1 MKLILKLFPSITFIS
16 LLTQIS
22 VNAVVTDQPWL
33 SFDQSTRI
41 PRPTVYEML
50 KDPDLSKVYHA
61 ASYILTY
68 RIDKGLNPYI
78 SICGATFTLNMNSGR
93 LHSAAVSTY
102 EQQVNDLDLAYLA
115 LYLMA
120 ENISNP
126 FAYNAA
132 LRFWYSDRENEENK
146 DKEFA
151 RLIFKAMAQDI
162 EHKNAFDAAMILWNS
177 SVATDKEVGCVALHA
192 IAKNTHHKNAFDAAK
207 ELLRSSIPEDNKAG
221 RLALHHIIKTMD
233 HTKAY
238 DSILLLL
245 QSDLEKSRTF
255 LSIFFC
261 NSEHLKIYDF
271 ACKLW
276 SERSGTFREFVRIT
290 FQNVVCDIYHPKA
303 YDAAK
308 ILYSSD
314 VARDKENGRVAL
326 YGMAND
332 LDHQKVYHAAITL
345 YNSTCN
351 EDKSVGLA
359 DLRCI
364 ASNPNH
370 PKECDAAIVLY
381 DSPSDKDKEIWL
393 SVIRSVARKQEHP
406 NAYGAALKLREIVEE
421 TDRKFSYAAALIR
434 TWWSS
439 DSDEGD
445 ASIARSTLFFIAK
458 KALHDSNFPNAIN
471 AVNELKNSKNEDD
484 KLIVRPLI
492 RAIFQ
497 NIRHPLFFSVA
508 TVVLKTNILEDKSR
522 VLALL
527 NDIVS
532 NTQNDDCAREM
543 RKRAIAI
550 LHSNRDG

>member
-1 MKLILKLFPSITFIS
+1 MKLILKLFSSITFIS

-50 KDPDLSKVYHA
+50 KDPDLSKVYHT

-102 EQQVNDLDLAYLA
+102 EQQVNDLDRAYLA

-132 LRFWYSDRENEENK
+132 LRFWYSDREGNEANK

-151 RLIFKAMAQDI
+151 QLIFKAMAQDI

-207 ELLRSSIPEDNKAG
+207 ELLHSSIPEDNKAG

-261 NSEHLKIYDF
+261 NCEHLKIYDF

-276 SERSGTFREFVRIT
+276 SERSGTFREFARIT

-332 LDHQKVYHAAITL
+332 LDHQKVYHPAITL

-406 NAYGAALKLREIVEE
+406 NAYGAALKLRQIIDENVQ
-421 TDRKFSYAAALIR
+421 KLSYPAAFISWLSS
-434 TWWSS
+434 SS
-439 DSDEGD
+439 DKED
-445 ASIARSTLFFIAK
+445 ALIARSTLFFIAK
-458 KALHDSNFPNAIN
+458 KILHDPHFPNAIN
-471 AVNELKNSKNEDD
+471 ATNELKNSKNEED
-484 KLIVRPLI
+484 KLIVRPII
-492 RAIFQ
+492 RALVQ
-497 NIRHPLFFSVA
+497 NINHPLFFSVA
-508 TVVLKTNILEDKSR
+508 EVVLKTNILEDKSR

-527 NDIVS
+527 NDIAL
-532 NTQNDDCAREM
+532 NAPQDDCSKNM
-543 RKRAIAI
+543 RKKAIAL
-550 LHSNRDG
+550 LHSR